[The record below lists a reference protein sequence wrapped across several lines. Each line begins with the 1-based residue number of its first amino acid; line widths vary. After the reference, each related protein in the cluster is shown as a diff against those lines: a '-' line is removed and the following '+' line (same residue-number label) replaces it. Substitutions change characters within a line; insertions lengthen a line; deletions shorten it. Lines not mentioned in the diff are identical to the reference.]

1 MTLSY
6 FEIWTGIDRLAE
18 SLGLSPSGLA
28 IRAGLDPTAFNKS
41 KRVGPDGRKR
51 WLSMESLDKV
61 LKATQTSFMDFL
73 ALAGEEVPSAP
84 TQKKVVGIPLLE
96 EKDLLKTEFI
106 GNDGEP
112 INVHKWNTLPFPMD
126 KDIYAL
132 EITSSQAMPVY
143 RKGDRLI
150 VSTTAEIRT
159 GDRVVAKTTDDEI
172 IIGEL
177 VRHTHKGIDIEP
189 FGKAKKRRIL
199 ATDILW
205 LVRILWASQ

>member
-1 MTLSY
+1 MALSY

-28 IRAGLDPTAFNKS
+28 VRAGLDPTAFNKS

-73 ALAGEEVPSAP
+73 ALAGEEVPTTP
-84 TQKKVVGIPLLE
+84 TQKKGTGIPLLE

-112 INVHKWNTLPFPMD
+112 VNVHKWNTLPFPMD

-132 EITSSQAMPVY
+132 EITSSQAAPVY

-150 VSTTAEIRT
+150 LSAEAEVRP
-159 GDRVVAKTTDDEI
+159 GDRIVVKTTDEEM

-177 VRHTHKGIDIEP
+177 LRETHKGVDIRL
-189 FGKAKKRRIL
+189 FNGKKKRVSPDE
-199 ATDILW
+199 ALW
-205 LVRILWASQ
+205 LARILWASQ

>member
-1 MTLSY
+1 MTISY

-51 WLSMESLDKV
+51 WLSMESLNKV
-61 LKATQTSFMDFL
+61 LEATQTSFVDFL
-73 ALAGEEVPSAP
+73 ALAGEEVPENAP
-84 TQKKVVGIPLLE
+84 TLPLLE
-96 EKDLLKTEFI
+96 EKNLPKTEFI
-106 GNDGEP
+106 GDDGEP
-112 INVHKWNTLPFPMD
+112 VNAHRWDTLSFPTGKLD
-126 KDIYAL
+126 EDIYAL
-132 EITSSQAMPVY
+132 EISSHLAEPLY

-150 VSTTAEIRT
+150 VSTKAEIRT
-159 GDRVVAKTTDDEI
+159 GDRIVAKTKDDEI